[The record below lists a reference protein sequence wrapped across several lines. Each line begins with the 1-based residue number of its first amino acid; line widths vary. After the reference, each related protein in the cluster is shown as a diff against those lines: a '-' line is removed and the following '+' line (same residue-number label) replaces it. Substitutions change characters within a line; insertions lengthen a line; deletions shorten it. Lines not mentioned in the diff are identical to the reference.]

1 MKRALIVLAALVAL
15 LAPGG
20 QVTGTAEARSWSEGV
35 CPDASG
41 VTVVV
46 DFRSLGGS
54 TIVRCAHGPQQTG
67 LHALENAG
75 ISVTGTNRW
84 GKAFVCRLEGK
95 PAVDRE
101 PCVDTPPASAYWSY
115 WHATDGGSW
124 VYADRGVRNRTPAE
138 GTFEGWSFYAG
149 DSDGDTPAGYLE
161 PRFDPVRPAPPAGG
175 SDGGSNGGGSNGGG
189 SGGGSNGGG
198 SNGSGSNGG
207 GSNGGGS
214 GGSSDGGGGTGGN
227 GSGGSEGRDAGG
239 SGGAEDGDARRRSVG
254 GSSADGDDAEGP
266 ASSATPEED
275 AEAADDPEDVADT
288 PDEDA
293 DDDEPADDD
302 GAPQQ
307 PAASD
312 DPDTDDGDGSSATAL
327 VTSDEVAVPAG
338 GRNAT
343 GTVLGVALVGGLGTA
358 AGLLAW
364 RRRRLS
370 DVG

>member
-207 GSNGGGS
+207 GSNGS

-254 GSSADGDDAEGP
+254 GSSADGDVAEGP

-307 PAASD
+307 PAAPD

-338 GRNAT
+338 GRDAT
-343 GTVLGVALVGGLGTA
+343 GTVLGVALVGGLGSA